1 MKIAVATNDFQAV
14 AGHVGRCKGFIIYEV
29 NENGEITN
37 RKEVENTFTNHA
49 AGTHGAHGHTHEH
62 DNSAHGETTHNRIA
76 EGIEFANWL
85 ICRAAGP
92 GLVNSLAANNIRV
105 AFTKISSA
113 DEAVKLLVTNA
124 LPKDESECDH

>member
-1 MKIAVATNDFQAV
+1 MKIAVATNDFQTV
-14 AGHVGRCKGFIIYEV
+14 AGHVGRCKGFIIYEL
-29 NENGEITN
+29 NEKGEITN
-37 RKEVENTFTNHA
+37 KKEVENAFTNHG
-49 AGTHGAHGHTHEH
+49 AGGHHEHGAGHGHG
-62 DNSAHGETTHNRIA
+62 NAAHGEAAHSRIA

-105 AFTKISSA
+105 AFTKIGSA
-113 DEAVKLLVTNA
+113 DEAVKLLIADA